1 MLIPD
6 DNGKIQKQLEKNTR
20 LTFSSMDLKN
30 KKFPKYRP
38 RAACKQTLFFDF
50 FKKLLNSRHKKAP
63 RHPKSLYEPATGFG
77 NQRHAIAFFQ
87 VQR

>member
-20 LTFSSMDLKN
+20 LAFSSMDLKN

-38 RAACKQTLFFDF
+38 RRLANKRSFLIFLKNYCIIYIESEKQILSENL
-50 FKKLLNSRHKKAP
+50 KKGGAHIVLELN
-63 RHPKSLYEPATGFG
+63 
-77 NQRHAIAFFQ
+77 
-87 VQR
+87 

>member
-20 LTFSSMDLKN
+20 LAFSSMDLKN

-50 FKKLLNSRHKKAP
+50 LKNYCIIYIESEKQILSENLKKGGAHIVLELN
-63 RHPKSLYEPATGFG
+63 
-77 NQRHAIAFFQ
+77 
-87 VQR
+87 

>member
-1 MLIPD
+1 MLISD

-20 LTFSSMDLKN
+20 LAFSSMDLKN

-50 FKKLLNSRHKKAP
+50 FLKLLYNIYIKLKIILSENLKKGG
-63 RHPKSLYEPATGFG
+63 AT
-77 NQRHAIAFFQ
+77 IALEFN
-87 VQR
+87 